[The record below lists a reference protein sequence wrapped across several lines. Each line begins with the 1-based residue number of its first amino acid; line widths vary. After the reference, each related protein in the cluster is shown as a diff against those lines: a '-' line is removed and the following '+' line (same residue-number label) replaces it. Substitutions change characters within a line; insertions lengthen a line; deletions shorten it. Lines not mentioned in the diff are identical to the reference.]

1 MELITSKEGL
11 LYFFKEEGFLE
22 TLWIGWEGNGKD
34 FSKAIANLIFEGWKE
49 LGEHKGYTSMDDID
63 QIRIEMTKF
72 IGTSNQQST
81 SDSIST
87 KYGDFDVS
95 LNENIGKGVT
105 ESDVKRIVRSEIKN
119 ALKDYSKKRE
129 TDNHVTKEEVKKMIR
144 KTIVNQYKY
153 LWEKSAFFINNI

>member
-1 MELITSKEGL
+1 
-11 LYFFKEEGFLE
+11 
-22 TLWIGWEGNGKD
+22 
-34 FSKAIANLIFEGWKE
+34 
-49 LGEHKGYTSMDDID
+49 
-63 QIRIEMTKF
+63 MTKF